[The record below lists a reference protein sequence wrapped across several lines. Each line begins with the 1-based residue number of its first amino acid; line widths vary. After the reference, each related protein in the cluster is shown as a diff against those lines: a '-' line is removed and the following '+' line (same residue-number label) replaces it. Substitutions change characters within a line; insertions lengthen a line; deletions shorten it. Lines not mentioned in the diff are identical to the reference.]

1 MRKTSIILTIALA
14 LFATAAIAKT
24 WRVGVLEVLDG
35 DTFLS
40 DREVFGKRQKIR
52 LLGVDTPEIS
62 KAMCDKEREAG
73 TAARDYL
80 ATQFALAGNKATLR
94 RVKEDKYGGRW
105 DAQVWLTINGK
116 SIDATALIVTN
127 GHGKPYR
134 GDKRD
139 PMQWCNSLDVAEAL

>member
-1 MRKTSIILTIALA
+1 MKRIWLAVILSLC
-14 LFATAAIAKT
+14 ATAAYART
-24 WRVGVLEVLDG
+24 WRVGIVEVLDG

-62 KAMCDKEREAG
+62 KAMCDKERAAG
-73 TAARDYL
+73 IAARNYL
-80 ATQFALAGNKATLR
+80 QAQLAASDNKVTLR
-94 RVKEDKYGGRW
+94 RVKEDKFGGRW

-127 GHGKPYR
+127 GYGKPYQ
-134 GDKRD
+134 GKARD
-139 PMQWCNSLDVAEAL
+139 PMQWCKDAG